1 MSKRKRK
8 SVARVLFLIVV
19 AWLFLLFVLFLMS
32 MILVFGV
39 VWFAWVFWKLAGV
52 VGESQALF
60 LLSTIVC
67 LSVLLFLVFVGGG
80 VCEGC

>member
-8 SVARVLFLIVV
+8 NVARVLFLIVV
-19 AWLFLLFVLFLMS
+19 AWLFLIFVLFLMS
-32 MILVFGV
+32 MILVFSM

-60 LLSTIVC
+60 LLSTIIC
-67 LSVLLFLVFVGGG
+67 LSVLCLSYITNGWRWRL
-80 VCEGC
+80 